1 MTIPDDPIGGPASR
15 KPLVSIITPV
25 LNRASTLPSCLA
37 SVVAQTYPR
46 IEHIVVDG
54 GSTDGTL
61 DILRSFSVPRPPK
74 WITERD
80 EGMYDA
86 LNKGLS
92 LATGDVLAYLNSDD
106 LYLPWSVDVA
116 VEELRK
122 GRDLVY
128 GDLGVLTL
136 RTVRGKPKSKFW
148 VQFYPPFELRY
159 YTHVATM
166 GQPAVFWRRSL
177 TDEIGGFDTTYR
189 LIGDC
194 EYWLRA
200 ATAGRYLAHVNE
212 VLAVQV
218 DHGDTLRAT
227 QSERLAEEFRRM
239 RTQYSDFAAAPRFP
253 KLHGYKRGFR
263 WRIYQWIFLVVA
275 TRNNPKRWPR
285 FIEFLRRHGFRLN
298 RFGTLILFTLPSKL
312 RPSGTTWVDTSMFEK
327 AILEDIGSHELGPLV
342 RPFRK

>member
-1 MTIPDDPIGGPASR
+1 MTPSDHEIGAPVEG

-25 LNRASTLPSCLA
+25 LNRESTLPSCLA
-37 SVVAQTYPR
+37 SVAAQTYPH

-61 DILRSFSVPRPPK
+61 DILRSFSTARPPQ
-74 WITERD
+74 WITEKD

-92 LATGDVLAYLNSDD
+92 LAAGDVLAYLNSDD

-136 RTVRGKPKSKFW
+136 RGEVKSKFW
-148 VQFYPPFELRY
+148 VQFYPPFDLRY

-177 TDEIGGFDTTYR
+177 TDEIGRFDTNYT

-200 ATAGRYLAHVNE
+200 ATTGRRLAHVNE

-218 DHGDTLRAT
+218 DHGDTLRVT
-227 QSERLAEEFRRM
+227 QSKRLAEEFRRM
-239 RTQYSDFAAAPRFP
+239 RTQYSEFVVAPRFP
-253 KLHGYKRGFR
+253 KLQGYKKGLR
-263 WRIYQWIFLVVA
+263 WRVYQWIFLVVA
-275 TRNNPKRWPR
+275 AKKNPMRWPR
-285 FIEFLRRHGFRLN
+285 FISFLKQNGFRLN
-298 RFGTLILFTLPSKL
+298 RLGTLILFTLPAKL

-327 AILEDIGSHELGPLV
+327 AILEEIGSRELGSLV